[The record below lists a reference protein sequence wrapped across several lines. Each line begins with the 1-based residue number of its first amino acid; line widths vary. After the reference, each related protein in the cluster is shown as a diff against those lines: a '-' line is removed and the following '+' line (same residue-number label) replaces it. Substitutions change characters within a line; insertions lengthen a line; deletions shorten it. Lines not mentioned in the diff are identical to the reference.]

1 MLALAGVL
9 AFRGLPPTA
18 MGDLTLTVAWATF
31 LRLVCAGGVPL
42 ILRRDYR
49 QGSSESRTLFRD
61 GTAIVLRLWAAAL
74 VAGVGIAWRFGGRE
88 VAVVFLLVALHHV
101 FATLLDCYRAIQV
114 AQGLVKRAAVI
125 DLGSGFLLFAC
136 TAVAFLISRSTLL
149 AFGLAYAVSGRLSV
163 AFAAVAVSNLH
174 RPAWTL
180 SAGASVLALGSLP
193 FFIEALIVNGYF
205 RLSANVVY
213 VFDSP
218 AQSGVFGTAQSLAL
232 LLGVIP
238 IAIGAAS
245 VPRIV
250 AAAEHSVTELRV
262 EVDRLWRATLP
273 AGAIVT
279 VLASGSSPFWL
290 PILLGPKGRD
300 VVPHFILFALSRFA
314 VFVSIPAMFAL
325 DAMKLQRR
333 RVAVAIAAA
342 IATFSIGL
350 PLTRKFGG
358 LGMTGTLSV
367 LEFGVATAYVGFLPR
382 ALRDWHPPADQANP
396 LRGK

>member
-9 AFRGLPPTA
+9 AFRGLQPTA
-18 MGDLTLTVAWATF
+18 MGDLTLAVAWATV

-49 QGSSESRTLFRD
+49 QGSSQSRTLFRD
-61 GTAIVLRLWAAAL
+61 GTGLVLRLWAVGL
-74 VAGVGIAWRFGGRE
+74 VSGVGIAWRLGGRE
-88 VAVVFLLVALHHV
+88 VAVVFLLVALHHA
-101 FATLLDCYRAIQV
+101 FGTLLDCYRAVQV
-114 AQGLVKRAAVI
+114 AQGLVRRAAVI

-136 TAVAFLISRSTLL
+136 TGVAFLISRSALL
-149 AFGLAYAVSGRLSV
+149 AFGLAYAVSGFLSV
-163 AFAAVAVSNLH
+163 VFAAVAVPNLH
-174 RPAWTL
+174 RPTWAL
-180 SAGASVLALGSLP
+180 SAGASVLAMGSLP

-213 VFDSP
+213 LSDSP
-218 AQSGVFGTAQSLAL
+218 AGAGVFGTAQSLAL

-238 IAIGAAS
+238 ITIGAAA

-250 AAAEHSVTELRV
+250 AAAEHSATELRIEV
-262 EVDRLWRATLP
+262 ERLWRATLP
-273 AGAIVT
+273 AGAVVT
-279 VLASGSSPFWL
+279 MLASGSSPVWL
-290 PILLGPKGRD
+290 PIVLGPKGRD

-333 RVAVAIAAA
+333 RVSVAIGAA

-350 PLTRKFGG
+350 PLTRQFGG

-367 LEFGVATAYVGFLPR
+367 LEFGVATAYVEFLRR
-382 ALRDWHPPADQANP
+382 ALRDWHPPTDQAIA